1 MGSDGRDRRW
11 LGVAEAIARDVL
23 SVNADEVDRQGRWPE
38 ESVKALGASGLL
50 GLTIPA
56 SHGGAA
62 QGPRVFAGV
71 VRILAEHC
79 ASTGMVY
86 LMHVC
91 ACQVIAAAPFTRR
104 DEILREIAAG
114 RHLSTL
120 AFSERGSRS
129 HFWAP
134 VSQVAVKGE
143 YHRLTALKSWVTS
156 AGRADSYVVSTR
168 SASAKEITD
177 SSLYLVSRDVPGME
191 VAGTWNGLGLRGNAS
206 APMCLED
213 VSLGVSDRL
222 GADGEGF
229 RLMME
234 AVLPWFQIGS
244 AAVSVGI
251 ARAATEATRRHLL
264 VAKLEHQGQP
274 LASLPNLRA
283 RLAQMQIAVDTQAS
297 FLDHA
302 AQEMENPGPST
313 LRTILESKA
322 AAAEAALQVTD
333 LAMRTCGGAAFS
345 KQLSVE
351 RNFRDARAGAV
362 MAPTTDVLHE
372 FIGRALLEMPLF

>member
-1 MGSDGRDRRW
+1 
-11 LGVAEAIARDVL
+11 
-23 SVNADEVDRQGRWPE
+23 
-38 ESVKALGASGLL
+38 
-50 GLTIPA
+50 
-56 SHGGAA
+56 
-62 QGPRVFAGV
+62 
-71 VRILAEHC
+71 
-79 ASTGMVY
+79 
-86 LMHVC
+86 MHVC

-143 YHRLTALKSWVTS
+143 HHRLTALKSWVTS

-213 VSLGVSDRL
+213 VSVGVSDRL

-264 VAKLEHQGQP
+264 AAKLEHQGQP

-283 RLAQMQIAVDTQAS
+283 RLAQMQIAVDTQVS

-302 AQEMENPGPST
+302 AQQMENPGPNT

-345 KQLSVE
+345 KQVSVE